1 MVQRK
6 CTLSYRPGRQSGATL
21 LVVLSLL
28 AITSVMALGAL
39 QSALVDERLA
49 GNLVAMSRAQLAAE
63 WGVAQQLG
71 RTTSHDSTSHGAADS
86 LTCRDIR
93 IEELDEPDS
102 GLQAEN
108 VRLSAEP
115 RVGYL
120 QGSCDSHGEAGYWV
134 MGWVRNGESVVARHL
149 VLLVPEPALDS
160 TPDSASDSASGSNS
174 SAASTTTPSMQWI
187 DGGFVD

>member
-1 MVQRK
+1 MS
-6 CTLSYRPGRQSGATL
+6 CRPGLQSGATV

-63 WGVAQQLG
+63 WGAVQQLG
-71 RTTSHDSTSHGAADS
+71 RDENGHDSTGS

-93 IEELDEPDS
+93 IEELDESDS

-108 VRLSAEP
+108 VRLSSEL

-120 QGSCDSHGEAGYWV
+120 QGDCDSHGEAGYWV
-134 MGWVRNGESVVARHL
+134 MGWVSNGESVVARHL
-149 VLLVPEPALDS
+149 VLLVPDPTPDS
-160 TPDSASDSASGSNS
+160 TPDSASDPTSDSDS
-174 SAASTTTPSMQWI
+174 SAASTKTPSMLWI

>member
-1 MVQRK
+1 M
-6 CTLSYRPGRQSGATL
+6 SHRPKRQTGATL

-63 WGVAQQLG
+63 WGAAQQLG
-71 RTTSHDSTSHGAADS
+71 RMTRHDSTSHGAADS

-93 IEELDEPDS
+93 IKELDESDS

-108 VRLSAEP
+108 VRLSSEP

-120 QGSCDSHGEAGYWV
+120 HGGCDSHGEVGYWV
-134 MGWVRNGESVVARHL
+134 MGWVSNGEAVVARHL
-149 VLLVPEPALDS
+149 VLLVPELTLDS
-160 TPDSASDSASGSNS
+160 TQGSASDPAPDSNS
-174 SAASTTTPSMQWI
+174 SAASTTTPSMLWI